1 MSLAL
6 DVAAGAV
13 GGGTSILYAAL
24 GETIS
29 ERAGIINLGTEGCM
43 LVGALTGYAVA
54 AMSGNPW
61 IGVVAGAGAGGAL
74 AALHA
79 MLVIERKASQLASG
93 RA

>member
-13 GGGTSILYAAL
+13 AGGTSILYAAL

-61 IGVVAGAGAGGAL
+61 IGV
-74 AALHA
+74 
-79 MLVIERKASQLASG
+79 
-93 RA
+93 